1 MDRFDPDIDDLDA
14 ARDAVLGSVVRL
26 SADRKR
32 AIRSRVMS
40 TVTRDA
46 MFARARVVFRH
57 AVAAVTVTATLL
69 GGVSYAAA
77 RSLPGDPLYS
87 IKRVSEELTLQV
99 LPDGQLQSR
108 FLFTIAVRRANEI
121 ARMSTGGA
129 DRALMLRALEQ
140 FRATTSAAYS
150 GSGSTDE
157 TDAAEARLQESVN
170 SAPQPARTQLQ
181 KAVEDAGSA
190 GSGHPSV
197 ESSPEGEGSG
207 SEASGQEDP
216 SDGSGSGWGEP
227 SVDATGQGGTIRP

>member
-14 ARDAVLGSVVRL
+14 VRDAVLGSMVRL
-26 SADRKR
+26 PADRKR

-46 MFARARVVFRH
+46 MLARARVVFRH

-108 FLFTIAVRRANEI
+108 FLFTIAVRRADEI
-121 ARMSTGGA
+121 ARMSIGGA
-129 DRALMLRALEQ
+129 DSALMLRALEQ
-140 FRATTSAAYS
+140 FRATTSAAYGDS
-150 GSGSTDE
+150 GGSDG
-157 TDAAEARLQESVN
+157 TDAAEARLQESVD

-181 KAVEDAGSA
+181 KAIEDADSGS
-190 GSGHPSV
+190 SGPS
-197 ESSPEGEGSG
+197 SGSG
-207 SEASGQEDP
+207 SESGGSGNGAGGQQAP
-216 SDGSGSGWGEP
+216 SSGSGSGWSEP
-227 SVDATGQGGTIRP
+227 SVDATGHGGTARP